1 VQFDRSAPVHGTA
14 RPACQGGPMD
24 PIGHRARRTGMRSL
38 ALSAATLLSV
48 LALGACGS
56 DDDSGDVAADPAPT
70 SATASPS
77 PTAPPTRGS
86 YPDFG
91 PTDYTYQL
99 TVQCFCANAGTPM
112 TVTVQGDQVVGDGSG
127 LAVTIDQII
136 AKANDLTADEV
147 KVDWPAGQ
155 DYPTSVYV
163 DGKGNVADD
172 EIGYTIEDVQVG

>member
-1 VQFDRSAPVHGTA
+1 
-14 RPACQGGPMD
+14 MD
-24 PIGHRARRTGMRSL
+24 PIGHRDRRTGMRTL

-56 DDDSGDVAADPAPT
+56 DDDPGDVAADPAPT
-70 SATASPS
+70 SATAT
-77 PTAPPTRGS
+77 PTAAPTRGS

-112 TVTVQGDQVVGDGSG
+112 TVTVRDDQVVGDDSG
-127 LAVTIDQII
+127 LALTLDQII
-136 AKANDLTADEV
+136 DKANDLTADVV

-163 DGKGNVADD
+163 DGKKDVADD
-172 EIGYTIEDVQVG
+172 EVGYSVADVQVG